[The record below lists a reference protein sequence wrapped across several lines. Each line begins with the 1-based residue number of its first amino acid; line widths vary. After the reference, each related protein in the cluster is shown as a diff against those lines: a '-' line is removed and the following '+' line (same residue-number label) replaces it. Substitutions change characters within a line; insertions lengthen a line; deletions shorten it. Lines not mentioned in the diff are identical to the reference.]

1 MTGFFLAGGVWNI
14 VITLVG
20 LAAIGCGVQQHRNLD
35 REYGP
40 LLLGLTA
47 ATFLVSVVA
56 YGVGKRRAV
65 GVVDLADP
73 TNAAA
78 KMAVGMGYASTALG
92 WGALMATLS
101 AVVGGTGAQ
110 RARSAR

>member
-1 MTGFFLAGGVWNI
+1 MTGFFFAGGVWNI

-20 LAAIGCGVQQHRNLD
+20 LVAIGCGALQHRRLD
-35 REYGP
+35 RDYGP
-40 LLLGLTA
+40 LVLGLTA
-47 ATFLVSVVA
+47 ATFLVAVVA
-56 YGVGKRRAV
+56 YGVGLWSAV

-92 WGALMATLS
+92 WGRWTATP
-101 AVVGGTGAQ
+101 
-110 RARSAR
+110 